1 MTIDLKAQKL
11 LSDQGLLVGYH
22 DYWTARG
29 TAVAKSAGVTMNFN
43 VAKALIIHNGGTN
56 TFGTNNAN
64 LVTMNQYLA
73 IQ

>member
-1 MTIDLKAQKL
+1 
-11 LSDQGLLVGYH
+11 
-22 DYWTARG
+22 
-29 TAVAKSAGVTMNFN
+29 MNFN